1 MNESLTNC
9 ILVVGPEFKN
19 HRGGVGAVISSHQKY
34 FNKFHFFCTYNYL
47 SRNLQPF
54 YSLYR
59 IFYFPIYLLM
69 RPGIK
74 IVHIHGASYGS
85 FYRKYLIFLASK
97 YLLGRKVI
105 YHMHGG
111 QFHTFYENSP
121 FLIKKCIRHFIDNAD
136 MMLCLSKQWFK
147 YFNTTFQ
154 PKRLEVL
161 PNFVEPVSPDIKFPN
176 RHNQKLKLLFL
187 GKFDKNKGIYDL
199 IEVIKKMR
207 TTRNGQFELRIGG
220 NGETEE
226 VKKIIQRND
235 LGEHIK
241 YLGWISGQEKDNAL
255 AETDIF
261 ILPSYNE
268 GLPVS
273 ILEAM
278 SNAKPVIATNVGGI
292 PEVVEDKKSGYLF
305 EPGDLNGLRESIE
318 KFMDDRSLIETLG
331 EYGREIFEN
340 QYTSGIVIKKLE
352 GIYNLVLN
360 DNKCKSDN
368 VLQPIPEK
376 SGLI

>member
-19 HRGGVGAVISSHQKY
+19 HRGGVGAVISSHHKY
-34 FNKFHFFCTYNYL
+34 FKKFHFFCTYNYL
-47 SRNLQPF
+47 SRFLQPF

-59 IFYFPIYLLM
+59 ILYFPFYLLM

-97 YLLGRKVI
+97 YMLRRKVI

-111 QFHTFYENSP
+111 QFHSFYKNSP
-121 FLIKKCIRHFIDNAD
+121 AIIKKFIRHFIDNAD
-136 MMLCLSKQWFK
+136 MMLCLSNQWFQ
-147 YFNTTFQ
+147 YFNTTFH
-154 PKRLEVL
+154 PKKLEVL
-161 PNFVEPVSPDIKFPN
+161 PNFVEPVSLNVKFHN
-176 RHNQKLKLLFL
+176 RHGNKLKLLFL

-199 IEVIKKMR
+199 LEVISELRK
-207 TTRNGQFELRIGG
+207 TRNSQFELWIGG

-226 VKKIIQRND
+226 VRKIIEHKD

-241 YLGWISGQEKDNAL
+241 YLGWISGHDKEKAL
-255 AETDIF
+255 ADTDIF

-278 SNAKPVIATNVGGI
+278 SYAKPVIATNVGGI

-318 KFMDDRSLIETLG
+318 KFMDDRNLIETLG
-331 EYGREIFEN
+331 KRGRDILETH
-340 QYTSGIVIKKLE
+340 YTSGIVIKKLE
-352 GIYNLVLN
+352 DIYNQ
-360 DNKCKSDN
+360 
-368 VLQPIPEK
+368 VLQEKKYKLGAVLQSIPEET
-376 SGLI
+376 GIL